1 MFSRKK
7 QSFTKHHDEHQELGH
22 SKKNKVKNRSFRP
35 RGFIARKAGVVTFW
49 LLFGFM
55 LLVVF
60 VNIFDNSDEVEA
72 DQEITVKT
80 NKAMSQ
86 EAAQFAIDFSYYYFT
101 WINTSEGIKQ
111 RQEALSNYLGNN
123 LNEHAGLEIENLS
136 WNSNFITAVIE
147 DTEEKGNDISHIT
160 LKVKYK
166 LYQFQEDGVTIK
178 EEKEIIKYFVV
189 PVAYDGKSFGV
200 YQLPKF
206 AHVQEKTTLDKVTYL
221 NLKRAEG
228 QETVEVKQFLTT
240 FFRSYAE
247 DSQEQLNYLLTK
259 DNLIQGLN
267 NTMLF
272 DKVKSVE
279 TFMADGNKEFVV
291 FMEVTFIDPDT
302 GVSFDTNYQLTVVQK
317 NGKYVVSGMDNHKGQ
332 VVKQTTSDDSGGSLT
347 GI

>member
-7 QSFTKHHDEHQELGH
+7 QFLIKHHDEYQESSQLI
-22 SKKNKVKNRSFRP
+22 KKKVKNQSVRP
-35 RGFIARKAGVVTFW
+35 RGFIARKVGVVTFW

-60 VNIFDNSDEVEA
+60 VNIFDNSGEA
-72 DQEITVKT
+72 GAEQEISIKT

-101 WINTSEGIKQ
+101 WINTSEGIRQ
-111 RQEALSNYLGNN
+111 RQEALSNYLGSN
-123 LNEHAGLEIENLS
+123 LNEHAGLEVENLS
-136 WNSNFITAVIE
+136 WNSNFITAVVE

-166 LYQFQEDGVTIK
+166 LYQFQEDGITLK

-189 PVAYDGKSFGV
+189 PIAYDGKSFGV

-206 AHVQEKTTLDKVTYL
+206 THVQEKTTLDKVTYA
-221 NLKRAEG
+221 NLKRADG
-228 QETVEVKQFLTT
+228 QETAEVKGFLTT

-247 DSQEQLNYLLTK
+247 DSQEQLNYLLTE

-279 TFMADGNKEFVV
+279 IFMADENKEFVV
-291 FMEVTFIDPDT
+291 FLEVTFADPDT

-317 NGKYVVSGMDNHKGQ
+317 NGKYVVSGIDNHKGQ
-332 VVKQTTSDDSGGSLT
+332 VVKETTSNDVENMAS
-347 GI
+347 I